1 VGGSIIERNG
11 KKLPIPAQMS
21 ADDFESRIKAV
32 SPADIIK
39 QAPEGKVR
47 VAGAEIPAAE
57 FATSIPGQELIY
69 AGPGRYAVVVRGRP
83 VTNAGGRPIILE
95 VR

>member
-1 VGGSIIERNG
+1 
-11 KKLPIPAQMS
+11 M
-21 ADDFESRIKAV
+21 
-32 SPADIIK
+32 
-39 QAPEGKVR
+39 
-47 VAGAEIPAAE
+47 PAAE

>member
-1 VGGSIIERNG
+1 MEE
-11 KKLPIPAQMS
+11 A
-21 ADDFESRIKAV
+21 AV